1 MEQEIVP
8 ACADRRDRH
17 AAGRFAGDGQARPA
31 AVGIGVETA
40 ALRRF
45 HGVLDELVFKRRAER
60 TDIVKGF
67 RLCGRQ
73 ECGDLRKAV
82 LAVSAPDVGGG
93 LRLEHAAHVAEHGEA
108 KYRQRRLDQ
117 ARDQEGQLP
126 SVESRQ
132 PVPPFKPAALLHPL
146 SASRTCLPAS
156 TGLLLVVMM
165 KSPWLM
171 PETAADLSS
180 RASSC
185 TVTRVA
191 I

>member
-31 AVGIGVETA
+31 AVGVGVEAA

-45 HGVLDELVFKRRAER
+45 HGILDELVFKRRAER
-60 TDIVKGF
+60 TDIVKGL

-93 LRLEHAAHVAEHGEA
+93 LRLEHAAHMAEHGEA